1 MKILVLD
8 DEQFVIDALKGM
20 LEMHGHEVDGALDAE
35 TAVNLVKSGKYDFV
49 FFDYKLPAHDGI
61 WFLQNAK
68 MPRHTTALLV
78 TSYGTRELINKC
90 FQYGASGY
98 LLKPFTESDL
108 LHHIEFHAQKKKR
121 AIQTRPPPGV
131 ATPAL

>member
-8 DEQFVIDALKGM
+8 DEPFVVDALKGM
-20 LEMHGHEVDGALDAE
+20 LEIHGHEVDGASDAE
-35 TAVNLVKSGKYDFV
+35 TAVEMVKSGKYDFV
-49 FFDYKLPAHDGI
+49 FFDYKLQAHDGI

-68 MPRHTTALLV
+68 MPRQTTALLV

-90 FQYGASGY
+90 FQCGASGY

-108 LHHIEFHAQKKKR
+108 LHHIEFHSQKKKKTVI
-121 AIQTRPPPGV
+121 ARPPPGV
-131 ATPAL
+131 ATPAT